1 MLMSMKLDEGSDN
14 IALNETEYRT
24 VRSTTGTKQIQSKM
38 LFELLAID
46 KLCAEVV
53 ITAWKEMVATT
64 ASRDKSCIFD
74 GIEEYVDYR
83 IIDTGAPF
91 VDTVMRF
98 GMGILLTNEEEKRV
112 ASIVKPCFA
121 ALGLANDFYSF
132 DIEWDEFQQM
142 DDTDKTPTMTN
153 AVWLYMKWE
162 NISIDEAKDRVRQV
176 VRDYETEFQQRMNI
190 FVSDQEECSPK
201 LREYLRALA
210 FQIPGNIVWSLR
222 CPRYHPELCV
232 EGEALLN
239 CGAANS
245 QESPQSEQDRTYLI
259 GNSEDL
265 AQEYSD
271 SEPSS
276 PSSTGTPKSSPSS
289 RSSVA
294 SLDTFTNSSED
305 QKQVHLGTEVLLAP
319 FEYINSLPSKG
330 VREVLID
337 ALNVWL
343 GLPDRTVKAVK
354 LIAQKLHSSSLML
367 DDIEDSSPLR
377 RGNPATHTVFGAAST
392 INCANYM
399 LIDVMDEVRKLDDP
413 RCMAILTDE
422 LRNLFIGQSF
432 DLYWTRQGEC
442 PSEEEYL
449 EMVSQSGLFRLIAR
463 LMSQSASSLRGR
475 AISADFMS
483 LIGKY
488 FQIRDDYMNLMDKE
502 YTSEKGF
509 CEDLDEGKFSFPIV
523 HVWHSQPADLILR
536 GILQERKVAGSLS
549 VPHKKTVLD
558 RLRHAGSMDYTMKT
572 LKRLESDVYN
582 DLDRLEKQ
590 NGCENWVMRLLIHRL
605 MVR

>member
-1 MLMSMKLDEGSDN
+1 
-14 IALNETEYRT
+14 
-24 VRSTTGTKQIQSKM
+24 
-38 LFELLAID
+38 
-46 KLCAEVV
+46 
-53 ITAWKEMVATT
+53 
-64 ASRDKSCIFD
+64 
-74 GIEEYVDYR
+74 
-83 IIDTGAPF
+83 
-91 VDTVMRF
+91 MRF

-190 FVSDQEECSPK
+190 FVADQEECSPK

-222 CPRYHPELCV
+222 CPRYHPELCI

-305 QKQVHLGTEVLLAP
+305 QKQVHLGTEV
-319 FEYINSLPSKG
+319 
-330 VREVLID
+330 
-337 ALNVWL
+337 W
-343 GLPDRTVKAVK
+343 
-354 LIAQKLHSSSLML
+354 
-367 DDIEDSSPLR
+367 SP
-377 RGNPATHTVFGAAST
+377 
-392 INCANYM
+392 
-399 LIDVMDEVRKLDDP
+399 
-413 RCMAILTDE
+413 ILFT
-422 LRNLFIGQSF
+422 
-432 DLYWTRQGEC
+432 
-442 PSEEEYL
+442 
-449 EMVSQSGLFRLIAR
+449 
-463 LMSQSASSLRGR
+463 
-475 AISADFMS
+475 
-483 LIGKY
+483 
-488 FQIRDDYMNLMDKE
+488 
-502 YTSEKGF
+502 
-509 CEDLDEGKFSFPIV
+509 
-523 HVWHSQPADLILR
+523 
-536 GILQERKVAGSLS
+536 
-549 VPHKKTVLD
+549 
-558 RLRHAGSMDYTMKT
+558 
-572 LKRLESDVYN
+572 
-582 DLDRLEKQ
+582 
-590 NGCENWVMRLLIHRL
+590 
-605 MVR
+605 